1 MLESLRS
8 FLSGKTLLIFVTIMA
23 IPFVFFGSTA
33 VGTIFTTYGKV
44 NGLEVSQADLNSA
57 NNTINQRLVDTYG
70 DDFSIDQIP
79 EDMLLERVKEEII
92 YQKTLLSQTRDMG
105 ILVSEDA
112 AKKGIMLSPNFQS
125 GGQFDEIAFET
136 AIRTQGYTPND
147 YITIVSEGMAKNYL
161 IDSISSSFRTQGYTP
176 NDYITIVSEGMA
188 KNYLIDSISSS
199 FFTLDSEILDL
210 AKLLEQERDI
220 TFTKID
226 FNTLKSTIQA
236 DLTEAEAY
244 YSANSI
250 EFYSDEARS
259 MNYIMLNNND
269 YRSLVEVPENYLAE
283 AYDDYVQRIEM
294 RSEKRASHI
303 MVDLMN
309 YESKDDALKVITSAQ
324 DELNSGK
331 DFNEVVLGFSEDII
345 SKELEGDIGYS
356 SGDVFP
362 EEFESSLSKMS
373 EGEVS
378 NIIFSDA
385 TNSFHILKLTEINK
399 EEANPFDDMKD
410 DLLEELISAESEAL
424 MDEDR
429 DIIDNAILDNL
440 SLEEVASTLNI
451 EIQTAE
457 DLTIE
462 NFDFEIKN
470 SQIIQTLFS
479 IPAGFNSAEV
489 IELEDGMIVMGLSSI
504 QESKLMPFDAV
515 TENVF
520 DSVKDEKSLAL
531 SLSVQK
537 SLNDDK
543 DFDLSASYLS
553 QDSFVGIKRYS
564 SLLPAEVI
572 QKAFISPINEQFQ
585 VSASNGD
592 SYLMTVNSIKNPDEE
607 FLEALGEEYKE
618 FSRGQVSNKM
628 ATLVFDELRNSAK
641 VNLQNL

>member
-23 IPFVFFGSTA
+23 IPFVFFGSSA

-79 EDMLLERVKEEII
+79 EDILLEMVKEEII
-92 YQKTLLSQTRDMG
+92 SQKTLLSQTRDMG

-147 YITIVSEGMAKNYL
+147 YISIVREG
-161 IDSISSSFRTQGYTP
+161 I
-176 NDYITIVSEGMA
+176 A

-210 AKLLEQERDI
+210 AKLLEQERNI
-220 TFTKID
+220 SFTKID

-244 YSANSI
+244 YAANSI
-250 EFYSDEARS
+250 EFFSDESRS
-259 MNYIMLNNND
+259 MNYIILNNND
-269 YRSLVEVPENYLAE
+269 YRSLVDVPENYLEE

-303 MVDLMN
+303 MVDLIN
-309 YESKDDALKVITSAQ
+309 YESKDAALKIITSAK

-331 DFNEVVLGFSEDII
+331 DFIDVVLEYSEDII

-362 EEFESSLSKMS
+362 EEFETSLSKMS
-373 EGEVS
+373 KGEISDV
-378 NIIFSDA
+378 IFSEA

-399 EEANPFDDMKD
+399 EEANAFDDMKD
-410 DLLEELISAESEAL
+410 DLLEELMSAESEAL

-440 SLEEVASTLNI
+440 SLEEVASSLNT
-451 EIQTAE
+451 EIKTA
-457 DLTIE
+457 DNLTIE

-470 SQIIQTLFS
+470 TQIIQTLFS
-479 IPAGFNSAEV
+479 IPSGFNSAEV
-489 IELEDGMIVMGLSSI
+489 VELDDGMLVMGLNSI
-504 QESKLMPFDAV
+504 QESELMPFEAV
-515 TENVF
+515 AEKVF
-520 DSVKDEKSLAL
+520 DSVKNEKSLAL

-537 SLNDDK
+537 SLESDK
-543 DFDLSASYLS
+543 DFDASASYIS
-553 QDSFVGIKRYS
+553 QDNFVGIKRYS

-585 VSASNGD
+585 ISSSNGD
-592 SYLMTVNSIKNPDEE
+592 SYLMTVNLIKNPDEE

-618 FSRGQVSNKM
+618 FSKSQVSNKM

>member
-79 EDMLLERVKEEII
+79 EDMLLEMVKEEII
-92 YQKTLLSQTRDMG
+92 SQKTLLSQTRDMG

-136 AIRTQGYTPND
+136 AI
-147 YITIVSEGMAKNYL
+147 
-161 IDSISSSFRTQGYTP
+161 RTQGYTP

-269 YRSLVEVPENYLAE
+269 YRSVVEVPENYLAE

-399 EEANPFDDMKD
+399 EEANAFDDMKD
-410 DLLEELISAESEAL
+410 DLLEELINAESEAL

>member
-79 EDMLLERVKEEII
+79 EDMLLEMVKEEII
-92 YQKTLLSQTRDMG
+92 SQKTLLSQTRDMG

-136 AIRTQGYTPND
+136 AI
-147 YITIVSEGMAKNYL
+147 
-161 IDSISSSFRTQGYTP
+161 RTQGYTP

-399 EEANPFDDMKD
+399 EEANAFDDMKD
-410 DLLEELISAESEAL
+410 DLLEELINAESEAL

>member
-79 EDMLLERVKEEII
+79 EDILLEMVKEEII
-92 YQKTLLSQTRDMG
+92 SQKTLLSQTIDMG

-147 YITIVSEGMAKNYL
+147 YIK
-161 IDSISSSFRTQGYTP
+161 
-176 NDYITIVSEGMA
+176 IVSEGMA

-303 MVDLMN
+303 MIDLMN

-399 EEANPFDDMKD
+399 EEANTFDAMKD
-410 DLLEELISAESEAL
+410 DLLEELIRAESEAL

-429 DIIDNAILDNL
+429 DIVDNAILDNL

-520 DSVKDEKSLAL
+520 NSVKDEKSLAL

-572 QKAFISPINEQFQ
+572 QKAFISPMNEQFQ

>member
-79 EDMLLERVKEEII
+79 EDMLLKMVKEEII

-136 AIRTQGYTPND
+136 AI
-147 YITIVSEGMAKNYL
+147 
-161 IDSISSSFRTQGYTP
+161 RTQGYTP

-250 EFYSDEARS
+250 EFYSAEARS

-399 EEANPFDDMKD
+399 EEANAFDDMKD

-470 SQIIQTLFS
+470 AQIIQTLFS

-553 QDSFVGIKRYS
+553 QDSFIGIKRYS

-618 FSRGQVSNKM
+618 FSKGQVSNKM

>member
-1 MLESLRS
+1 M
-8 FLSGKTLLIFVTIMA
+8 
-23 IPFVFFGSTA
+23 
-33 VGTIFTTYGKV
+33 
-44 NGLEVSQADLNSA
+44 NSA

-161 IDSISSSFRTQGYTP
+161 IDSISSSF
-176 NDYITIVSEGMA
+176 
-188 KNYLIDSISSS
+188 
-199 FFTLDSEILDL
+199 FTLDSEILDL

-269 YRSLVEVPENYLAE
+269 YRSLVEAPENYLAE

-399 EEANPFDDMKD
+399 EEANAFDDMKD

-572 QKAFISPINEQFQ
+572 QKAFISPMNEQFQ

>member
-161 IDSISSSFRTQGYTP
+161 IDSISSSF
-176 NDYITIVSEGMA
+176 
-188 KNYLIDSISSS
+188 
-199 FFTLDSEILDL
+199 FTLDSEILDL

-269 YRSLVEVPENYLAE
+269 YRSLVEAPENYLAE